1 MPRAVNGPVNKV
13 FPTEDIFVIFFLC
26 VCGHLKKI
34 EMEYCP

>member
-13 FPTEDIFVIFFLC
+13 FPIEDIFVTFLL
-26 VCGHLKKI
+26 CGHMKKI

>member
-26 VCGHLKKI
+26 GRMKKI
-34 EMEYCP
+34 EMEYYP